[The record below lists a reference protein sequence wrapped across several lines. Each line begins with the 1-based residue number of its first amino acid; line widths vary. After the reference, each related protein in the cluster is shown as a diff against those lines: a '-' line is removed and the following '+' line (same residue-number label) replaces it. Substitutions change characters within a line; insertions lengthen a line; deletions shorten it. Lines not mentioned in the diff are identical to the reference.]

1 MYRREKEARVADL
14 HEKFKG
20 VKAAILTDFTGLNVE
35 QINQLRQ
42 RLKKSAVEYRVVKNT
57 ILRRASEKTDMEL
70 LAEYFTGPNAIALAY
85 EDPMEPAKIL
95 TEFSKEQ
102 PALEVKA
109 GMVEGRVLAPDGIR
123 ALASL
128 PSKEFLI
135 ANLLALLTVV
145 PTRLLQVLNNP
156 MLSLVCILDGVKGA
170 KEKG

>member
-70 LAEYFTGPNAIALAY
+70 LAEHFTGPNAIALAY

-123 ALASL
+123 ALAYL
-128 PSKEFLI
+128 PSKEFLL
-135 ANLLALLTVV
+135 ANLLALLTAV

-170 KEKG
+170 KVKG